1 MMKAKKKPIT
11 VMPAVDLQVDSQL
24 RLTLLSVAIPA
35 SRKDGARLA
44 NVKELFEKLTYE
56 AKVI

>member
-1 MMKAKKKPIT
+1 
-11 VMPAVDLQVDSQL
+11 MPAVDLQVDSQL